1 MTSAMVKVL
10 TFIPMDRNIQA
21 ISSKI
26 ANRDMANTC
35 MLTET
40 VMKGTGKMIC
50 TMGKAKSITTMVLIM
65 KDFGQLIRKMDRAYL
80 PPSKAKNTNK
90 CGPKVLR

>member
-10 TFIPMDRNIQA
+10 TFIPMDRNIQV

-26 ANRDMANTC
+26 ANLDMANTY

-80 PPSKAKNTNK
+80 PPSKAKDTSK

>member
-35 MLTET
+35 MLTEI
-40 VMKGTGKMIC
+40 VMKDTGKMIC
-50 TMGKAKSITTMVLIM
+50 TMAKARSITTMVPIM
-65 KDFGQLIRKMDRAYL
+65 RVFGQLIRKMDKAYL
-80 PPSKAKNTNK
+80 PLKKAKDTNK

>member
-1 MTSAMVKVL
+1 MVKVL

-40 VMKGTGKMIC
+40 VMKDTGKMIC

-65 KDFGQLIRKMDRAYL
+65 KDFGQLIRKMDKAYL